1 MHFDKSLLGCA
12 QAITKVLQCLL
23 TQQQSTPMMMHSA
36 VKAADNTNQV
46 EEESGQSDHE
56 SDRTKDDEHLS
67 DANNILMLDDST
79 TGEEELIHSHT
90 SASDDKIEHVEQEN
104 NMGATNGGYCFGNE
118 FYFKIKLMQ
127 ILHDANAPNYLY
139 QEIIEWD
146 QEAQDA
152 NLSFNVL
159 KSRNG
164 LIHQAVSEAECALHP
179 TNDFGDTWKSN
190 IPRAPSLLQHG
201 RKPSICTKQ
210 GHNNGLISVMLI
222 WHL

>member
-46 EEESGQSDHE
+46 EEKSGQSDHE

-104 NMGATNGGYCFGNE
+104 NMGATNGGYCFGRT
-118 FYFKIKLMQ
+118 IWVPPMV
-127 ILHDANAPNYLY
+127 DT
-139 QEIIEWD
+139 
-146 QEAQDA
+146 
-152 NLSFNVL
+152 VL
-159 KSRNG
+159 EMS
-164 LIHQAVSEAECALHP
+164 S
-179 TNDFGDTWKSN
+179 TSKSN
-190 IPRAPSLLQHG
+190 LCRSSMMLMLPTIYT
-201 RKPSICTKQ
+201 RK
-210 GHNNGLISVMLI
+210 
-222 WHL
+222 